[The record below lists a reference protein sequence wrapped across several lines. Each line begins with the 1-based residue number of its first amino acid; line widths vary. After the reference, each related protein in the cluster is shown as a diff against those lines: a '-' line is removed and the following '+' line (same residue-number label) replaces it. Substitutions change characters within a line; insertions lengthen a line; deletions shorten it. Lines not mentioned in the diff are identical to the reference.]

1 MNLPISLFHDEQN
14 STFMNKLC
22 CNEVNC
28 LRFHQTHLLCILDT
42 TKSRS
47 ISPHIRCRRRPAQP
61 FKSAFKVFPCIT
73 VEIEESQPTNTLRNQ
88 TTKRRLQLTRA
99 RDMKEKCHAPI
110 RFIDIS
116 QVLFLNSW
124 QCGGIRRIERGAV
137 TVLHTVV
144 RRLQGCSAL
153 PIRCHVG
160 NRCMMQYHS
169 N

>member
-1 MNLPISLFHDEQN
+1 MGYRRTRNLESKYPKTNLPTGGRIIVNILNELPLVWNVMQEDIKTILGMNLPISLFHDEQS

-116 QVLFLNSW
+116 
-124 QCGGIRRIERGAV
+124 
-137 TVLHTVV
+137 
-144 RRLQGCSAL
+144 
-153 PIRCHVG
+153 
-160 NRCMMQYHS
+160 
-169 N
+169 